1 MPTNDE
7 LGHQSTHSGTV
18 GHLMCRLP
26 KHPSVYEKYQNESKI
41 IWLVMLLK
49 ILPYTSLVFLQ
60 LYPTNAAVKSSLQ
73 SY

>member
-18 GHLMCRLP
+18 GHLMCRLTFFLA
-26 KHPSVYEKYQNESKI
+26 KHLSVYEKYQNESKI

-49 ILPYTSLVFLQ
+49 LLPYTS
-60 LYPTNAAVKSSLQ
+60 
-73 SY
+73 